1 MQRDT
6 PHRYRHIL
14 DGHRWQFRDLRDV
27 MAKATPARS
36 GDVLAGLAAGSAV
49 ERMAARMCLA
59 AVPLR
64 RFLDEALVPYEED
77 EVTRLIIDG
86 HDPGA
91 FAPIAMSTCASWA
104 GRWCSSWARP
114 AAGRPRSC

>member
-59 AVPLR
+59 AVPPIVECEVPMTVPLER
-64 RFLDEALVPYEED
+64 GASCSFRALP
-77 EVTRLIIDG
+77 
-86 HDPGA
+86 
-91 FAPIAMSTCASWA
+91 C
-104 GRWCSSWARP
+104 C
-114 AAGRPRSC
+114 